1 MKKKAKKVPSKS
13 QKASK
18 KPVVK
23 KKPATKAKKAK
34 PASKKPVA
42 KKKPVVK
49 KAKSAPKKI
58 VKPSAK
64 KAAKPV
70 LKVVAKKAVAP
81 VATPTPKKV
90 AEKLVPVAKA
100 AKPAPAPAK
109 APVRKLTPAEI
120 VKLGL
125 KPLPKALPSQ
135 VKDDKKPKG
144 YYTLEYVINS
154 SPDVLFDFISSASGL
169 EKWFAE
175 KVNVKDNL
183 FHFEWEN
190 DETKEARMIAL
201 KEREF
206 ARFHWIDQKDNNKF
220 FEFRIQI
227 DDLTSEVALIVSDF
241 ADTKE
246 DYEDARLLWNAQ
258 INDLLHAI
266 GGAP

>member
-1 MKKKAKKVPSKS
+1 MPKAP
-13 QKASK
+13 
-18 KPVVK
+18 
-23 KKPATKAKKAK
+23 
-34 PASKKPVA
+34 
-42 KKKPVVK
+42 
-49 KAKSAPKKI
+49 
-58 VKPSAK
+58 
-64 KAAKPV
+64 
-70 LKVVAKKAVAP
+70 
-81 VATPTPKKV
+81 
-90 AEKLVPVAKA
+90 A

-120 VKLGL
+120 AKMGL

-144 YYTLEYVINS
+144 YYTLEYTINS
-154 SPDVLFDFISSASGL
+154 SPDVLFDFISSAGGL

-190 DETKEARMIAL
+190 DEMKDAKMIAL

-206 ARFHWIDQKDNNKF
+206 ARFHWLDQKDNNKF

-246 DYEDARLLWNAQ
+246 EYEDARLLWNAQ
-258 INDLLHAI
+258 IHDLLHAL
-266 GGAP
+266 GGAPRCYRWLKKMQRSLFLILYSFFAAELCLSVLIKRISRFFSIASIRPLPIRFLSTIPT